1 MVIESTI
8 FEGRHSTWRVVV
20 SPNGID
26 QNGQQSQELIK
37 AWTPKNSSSVQRI
50 YFNPKI
56 SIIGMSKTAKH
67 RIWVPISL
75 LYTLRDCIQTS
86 YARLSIKGLFHEQD
100 GYIYCD
106 QSRALEQRIKL
117 PIPKGHSVIF
127 EPSVYYRDEDAE
139 ICISI
144 TTASS
149 PEGSV
154 VLLRNEAK
162 ELFTILDHIDTNS
175 YTVILVLLENMK
187 TLDNKADMM
196 LAKQDQIIRML
207 AKSIGTKAIE
217 NIEAGTYIN
226 DFTPDE
232 DKPW

>member
-8 FEGRHSTWRVVV
+8 FEGKYSTWRVIV

-26 QNGQQSQELIK
+26 QNGQQTQELIK
-37 AWTPKNSSSVQRI
+37 AWTPKNSSSAQRI
-50 YFNPKI
+50 YFNPRI
-56 SIIGMSKTAKH
+56 SIIGMSRTTKH
-67 RIWVPISL
+67 KVWVPISL

-86 YARLSIKGLFHEQD
+86 YARLSIKGLYYEQD

-106 QSRALEQRIKL
+106 QARAQEQRIKL
-117 PIPKGHSVIF
+117 PIPKGYSVLF
-127 EPSVYYRDEDAE
+127 EPSVYYRDENTE

-162 ELFTILDHIDTNS
+162 ELFTTLDHIDTSS
-175 YTVILVLLENMK
+175 YSVILALLENMR
-187 TLDNKADMM
+187 TLDDKANMM
-196 LAKQDQIIRML
+196 LEKQDQIIRML
-207 AKSIGTKAIE
+207 AKTIGTNELK
-217 NIEAGTYIN
+217 NVEAGTYIN
-226 DFTPDE
+226 DFTPDGE
-232 DKPW
+232 RPW